1 MYAAKRVGPQGI
13 AVGVDQHSLKVSLPS
28 NGRYLQRD
36 ALTIEPSTLAEIH
49 PSPFDVVLS
58 DMAPHTSGHRFVD
71 QKRSLRLFLRALTLA
86 TLLSRKGSSF
96 LGKLFHSEDLNFARQ
111 QAESWYSQVRVVRP
125 QATRKQSYEV
135 YLLCQR
141 RRATGP
147 CLLSQGEQ
155 DGGTGEGQGGESE
168 ATDRPHPPADN
179 ENERVDDFGDSDSDE

>member
-1 MYAAKRVGPQGI
+1 MYAAKRVGPQGL

-36 ALTIEPSTLAEIH
+36 ALTIEPETLAEIH

-58 DMAPHTSGHRFVD
+58 DMAPHTSGHRFLD
-71 QKRSLRLFLRALTLA
+71 QKRSLRLFLRALALA

-96 LGKLFHSEDLNFARQ
+96 LGKLFQSEDLTLARQ
-111 QAESWYSQVRVVRP
+111 QAESWYGQVRVVRP

-147 CLLSQGEQ
+147 CLLAQGEQ
-155 DGGTGEGQGGESE
+155 DEGPGERVDSDLEP
-168 ATDRPHPPADN
+168 TDRPHLPVDS
-179 ENERVDDFGDSDSDE
+179 ENERGDGFGDSDSDE